1 MHDIRWIRENAE
13 EMATGLA
20 RRGFSPDEARRQV
33 DDLIAKDEAR
43 RAHLASLQ
51 EMQERRNYL
60 SKEIGNAMR
69 AKDMARAEELK
80 AEVAEIKS
88 VIQNGEGRERELDQ
102 VLADTLAGIPN
113 LPLADV
119 PVGKDEHDHVELVLA
134 QHAARILAGRPCF
147 RTEARRQRGEAQ
159 RLREIVED

>member
-33 DDLIAKDEAR
+33 DDLVAKDEAR

-69 AKDMARAEELK
+69 AKDMARAEEL
-80 AEVAEIKS
+80 
-88 VIQNGEGRERELDQ
+88 
-102 VLADTLAGIPN
+102 
-113 LPLADV
+113 
-119 PVGKDEHDHVELVLA
+119 
-134 QHAARILAGRPCF
+134 
-147 RTEARRQRGEAQ
+147 
-159 RLREIVED
+159 